1 MTPLLMVLVFAAGV
15 TETSAQAVAVPAQQP
30 APQAPSAPVPQA
42 PSLTAAIDYKVG
54 PQDVLNITIFGEP
67 QLSGKFRVD
76 NDGTFTFQYLG
87 RVKAEDLTVAEIEAN
102 LKTGLAEGFLRNP
115 QVSVEIDQYHSQ
127 NVYVLGEVRAPN
139 RYSIPGNSTLIDLL
153 TMAGSVTSTAGHWV
167 LINHARAGVVTGGP
181 AVMNDAS
188 SADLRINLG
197 DIQSGK
203 AQNIKIQDGDTIFI
217 PKAQIIYVTGQVR
230 TPGGYPY
237 DETMTVFEAISLA
250 GGVTEKGSNTRISIR
265 RLINGQMKEVDAKPT
280 DTLKPGD
287 QINVKP
293 RRL

>member
-1 MTPLLMVLVFAAGV
+1 MALVFAVGV

-30 APQAPSAPVPQA
+30 APQAPSAPPQQT

-67 QLSGKFRVD
+67 QLSGKFRID

-102 LKTGLAEGFLRNP
+102 LKKGLAEGYLRNP

-167 LINHARAGVVTGGP
+167 LINHARVGVVTGGP

-188 SADLRINLG
+188 SADLKINLG